1 MLRVQKE
8 WTLVRARSMAG
19 PSRMGENGGIKGAVT
34 QRPRKT
40 VAVPRTQNATTR
52 VDEGTQ

>member
-8 WTLVRARSMAG
+8 WTLGRARSMAG